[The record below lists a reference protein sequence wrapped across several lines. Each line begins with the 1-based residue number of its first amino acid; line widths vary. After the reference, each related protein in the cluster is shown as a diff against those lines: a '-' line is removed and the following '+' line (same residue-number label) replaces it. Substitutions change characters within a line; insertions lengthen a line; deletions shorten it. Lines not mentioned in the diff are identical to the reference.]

1 MMMRPFLH
9 LLTLVALLF
18 APLAAPAAV
27 MGPAQQAAECQ
38 DMDMA
43 TPEHQMPAGNHGS
56 SSPCCLA
63 VPCAI
68 GVLPVAIGWFE
79 PLGHLPF
86 QPVSEA
92 FRLGAGPLADDP
104 PPRRA

>member
-1 MMMRPFLH
+1 MRSFLH

-18 APLAAPAAV
+18 APLAAPAAA
-27 MGPAQQAAECQ
+27 MAPAQQAAKCQ
-38 DMDMA
+38 DMGMA
-43 TPEHQMPAGNHGS
+43 APEHQMPAGKHSS

-68 GVLPVAIGWFE
+68 GVLPVSIGGFE

-86 QPVSEA
+86 QPLTEA
-92 FRLGAGPLADDP
+92 FRLGAGPMADDP

>member
-1 MMMRPFLH
+1 MRSFLH

-18 APLAAPAAV
+18 APLVAPAAAAA
-27 MGPAQQAAECQ
+27 MAPAQQAAECQ

-43 TPEHQMPAGNHGS
+43 APEHQMPAGKHGS
-56 SSPCCLA
+56 SDKCCLA
-63 VPCAI
+63 VHCAI
-68 GVLPVAIGWFE
+68 AVLPTAIGGLE
-79 PLGHLPF
+79 PLGHLSF
-86 QPVSEA
+86 ESLAEA

>member
-1 MMMRPFLH
+1 MRSFLH
-9 LLTLVALLF
+9 LLTLVALLL
-18 APLAAPAAV
+18 APLAAPAAA
-27 MGPAQQAAECQ
+27 MAPAQQAAECQ
-38 DMDMA
+38 DMDMVA
-43 TPEHQMPAGNHGS
+43 PEHQMPAGKHS
-56 SSPCCLA
+56 SSDPCCLA

-86 QPVSEA
+86 QPPSGA

>member
-1 MMMRPFLH
+1 MRSFLH

-18 APLAAPAAV
+18 APLAAPAAA
-27 MGPAQQAAECQ
+27 MAPAQQAVECQ
-38 DMDMA
+38 DLDMTTA
-43 TPEHQMPAGNHGS
+43 EHRMPAGNHGS
-56 SSPCCLA
+56 SDPCCLA

-68 GVLPVAIGWFE
+68 GVLPVAIEWSE

-86 QPVSEA
+86 RPQSEA